1 MAAGFFVLEVFFGG
15 GGDGVSSFLRLRWL
29 VVRSSSTLSNRLV
42 SSRTR
47 NEVSPDG
54 GSENFGDGWRAG
66 AFDILGGTRMVGAR
80 TWVAAARGGEF
91 HSSVGS

>member
-1 MAAGFFVLEVFFGG
+1 MAAGFFVVLEVFFGG
-15 GGDGVSSFLRLRWL
+15 GGVSSFLRLRWL

-47 NEVSPDG
+47 NDVSLEG
-54 GSENFGDGWRAG
+54 GSENFGDSRRARG
-66 AFDILGGTRMVGAR
+66 FDGLGGTRIVGGT

-91 HSSVGS
+91 HNSVGS